1 MDDQSIIQMIRTG
14 KNDLALNALYRNFPI
29 IRRLIRSRGG
39 STKDAEDIFQEAL
52 IILLNKARNPEF
64 QLTAKLSTYLYTV
77 SRFLWNDQQK
87 HVLPQMHEPLA
98 DRAADYEPA
107 DLADLAGLAAEATD
121 GSATR
126 ESIHEESR
134 IRLAEEIINN
144 LKDRCRE
151 LLLLF
156 YHDQLDLNTIA
167 ERMGYSSAN
176 TAKNQKYKCLETARN
191 QLRARLI
198 ALNI

>member
-1 MDDQSIIQMIRTG
+1 MDEQSIIQMIRTG
-14 KNDLALNALYRNFPI
+14 KNDLALNALYRNFPM

-39 STKDAEDIFQEAL
+39 STKDAEDIFQESL
-52 IILLNKARNPEF
+52 IILLNKARNPQF

-77 SRFLWNDQQK
+77 SRYLWNDQQK
-87 HVLPQMHEPLA
+87 HRLPLVPEPFA
-98 DRAADYEPA
+98 DRADEPTA
-107 DLADLAGLAAEATD
+107 
-121 GSATR
+121 
-126 ESIHEESR
+126 EESR

-156 YHDQLDLNTIA
+156 YHDQLDLNSIA

-176 TAKNQKYKCLETARN
+176 TAKNQKYKCLETART

-198 ALNI
+198 AQNI